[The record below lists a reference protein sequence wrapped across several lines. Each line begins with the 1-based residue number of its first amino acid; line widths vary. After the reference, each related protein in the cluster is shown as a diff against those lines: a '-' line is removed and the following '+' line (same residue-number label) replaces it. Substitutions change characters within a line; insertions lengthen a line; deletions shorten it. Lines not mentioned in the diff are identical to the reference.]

1 MSIQSEID
9 RLLAA
14 KKSIAASLTDMGI
27 DPPENTTMDQYA
39 VQLAAIAASA
49 PWLPLAGGTM
59 AGQLNASESSAAAL
73 DSAQVRNIYAGT
85 DDLIAGTSPLSS
97 GTIYLCYE
105 SNGTN

>member
-1 MSIQSEID
+1 
-9 RLLAA
+9 
-14 KKSIAASLTDMGI
+14 
-27 DPPENTTMDQYA
+27 
-39 VQLAAIAASA
+39 
-49 PWLPLAGGTM
+49 M